1 MEGDEIEM
9 KLSIEKSEWEDK
21 REEEY
26 KKNCLELTF
35 RFGDKLKTEN
45 QAANLLKSEEV
56 IEIGKPV
63 DPKIFWCETWLKLK
77 SFYGEL

>member
-63 DPKIFWCETWLKLK
+63 DPKIFWYETWLKLK